1 MNPFLV
7 LAVLLLVGAA
17 GCLFLSYSI
26 SKVIKTQ
33 RRFDGHDHAKVVK
46 ICQKEHLPSA
56 VAAAAGVG
64 SLSGLANPGNEYA
77 VVAFDPEPRVHIETT
92 TSFGMPKGFF
102 NGVETVEI
110 QYDLNNPTKI
120 YVCDERAI
128 LARQTMFKILAIAL
142 GVMGLLALL
151 MVL

>member
-7 LAVLLLVGAA
+7 LAVLLLIGAA
-17 GCLFLSYSI
+17 GCLFLLVSI

-46 ICQKEHLPSA
+46 VCQKEHLPGS

-64 SLSGLANPGNEYA
+64 GLNGLANPGNEFA
-77 VVAFDPEPRVHIETT
+77 VLAFDPEPRVHIETT

-102 NGVETVEI
+102 NGADTVEI
-110 QYDLNNPTKI
+110 QYDLNDPSKV
-120 YVCDERAI
+120 YLCDERPI
-128 LARQTMFKILAIAL
+128 LARQTLFKVLAIAL
-142 GVMGLLALL
+142 GMMGLLSLL
-151 MVL
+151 LVL